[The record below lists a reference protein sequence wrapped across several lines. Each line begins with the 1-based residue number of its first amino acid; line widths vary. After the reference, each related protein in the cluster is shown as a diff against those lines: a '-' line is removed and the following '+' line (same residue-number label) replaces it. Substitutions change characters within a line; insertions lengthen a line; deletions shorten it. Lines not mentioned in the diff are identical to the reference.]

1 MMRENRVCRMY
12 CSVVLLMAGLLAE
25 SVVGQEARVSAGDP
39 FLALMTKAA
48 AHAKTHGD
56 KYTPALS
63 PLYTTLL
70 GEAPPVN
77 VAKLQEAGFLVVPW
91 TIDDLPT
98 IRKMIDLRVDGIISD
113 RPDLLGVAVK
123 EAREKAVRDSTQLA
137 YLD

>member
-1 MMRENRVCRMY
+1 
-12 CSVVLLMAGLLAE
+12 
-25 SVVGQEARVSAGDP
+25 
-39 FLALMTKAA
+39 
-48 AHAKTHGD
+48 
-56 KYTPALS
+56 
-63 PLYTTLL
+63 
-70 GEAPPVN
+70 
-77 VAKLQEAGFLVVPW
+77 VPW